1 MSNGNNNERFG
12 AQFHTELDP
21 EGETIE
27 EWAKRKR
34 QRKKEIREG
43 QPKWLRKKLEKQDR
57 NPFANEFK
65 YPDPRLFSG
74 PELTAPGSVYKEPR
88 KKGPLT
94 IEEKKKRLKK
104 PKKYR
109 YMKKARGGSVG
120 GPKRKGYANGGSVR
134 AARF

>member
-1 MSNGNNNERFG
+1 MAEKKNERFG

-34 QRKKEIREG
+34 QRKKELRAG
-43 QPKWLRKKLEKQDR
+43 QPKWLRKKMEKQDR
-57 NPFANEFK
+57 NPFANEMK
-65 YPDPRLFSG
+65 YPDPRKFSG
-74 PELTAPGSVYKEPR
+74 PELTAPGSEYKEPR
-88 KKGPLT
+88 KRRAK
-94 IEEKKKRLKK
+94 
-104 PKKYR
+104 
-109 YMKKARGGSVG
+109 GGSVG